1 VFRPY
6 TAEALL
12 AALQDALHVYRERPA
27 DWRLLQQ
34 RGMALDLSWERSA
47 RAYVTVYKGVLAPR

>member
-1 VFRPY
+1 
-6 TAEALL
+6 LL
-12 AALQDALHVYRERPA
+12 AALHDALHVYRERPA